1 MPIYEYEC
9 SKCGQLYERY
19 FSIVGKP
26 HTIGCLCGF
35 RAKAIIS
42 ASANRREWSPY
53 LDENL
58 GDKPVMVD
66 GREHRKKL
74 MKAANLEDQ
83 YHHKRG
89 MPGQWV

>member
-9 SKCGQLYERY
+9 STCELIQERH
-19 FSIVGKP
+19 FSIAEKP
-26 HTIGCLCGF
+26 EVITCVCG
-35 RAKAIIS
+35 AKAKSIIS
-42 ASANRREWSPY
+42 ASANRREWDTY

-58 GDKPVMVD
+58 GDKPVMVES
-66 GREHRKKL
+66 REHRKKL
-74 MKAANLEDQ
+74 MKSRGLEDQ